1 MNAKS
6 VLRKLCDQLN
16 IELDSGSSSSNQ
28 KNTRNLGNEVINAIE
43 QSKL

>member
-16 IELDSGSSSSNQ
+16 IELDNGSGNQ
-28 KNTRNLGNEVINAIE
+28 KNTRNLGNEAINVIE